1 MKEIEVIICDDHAIF
16 RDGIKTTLF
25 GQESVKVIAEA
36 ENGVEC
42 LEAVKTRNP
51 HVVLLDINMP
61 VMDGITCLKELK
73 KDYSD
78 IKVIALTQH
87 NEKRFVKQMLK
98 YGADGYILKSTTR
111 KELLLA
117 LAQVMKGKVYL
128 AEEPSQALQNLN
140 AEAVPSSLFPDLGD
154 RELQIVKMLCEEY
167 SSKQIADQLNISH
180 HTVESHRSN
189 VFKKIGV
196 SNVAGLVK
204 WAVNNGFD

>member
-16 RDGIKTTLF
+16 RDGIKTTLS

-42 LEAVKTRNP
+42 LEAVITKNP

-73 KDYSD
+73 KYYPDT
-78 IKVIALTQH
+78 KVIALTQH

-98 YGADGYILKSTTR
+98 YGADGYILKSTSR

-140 AEAVPSSLFPDLGD
+140 AEVVPSSLFPDLGD

-204 WAVNNGFD
+204 WAIYNGFD